1 MDRKRRII
9 LETHP
14 NGYGLTVGEHS
25 YLYFDIPTLLEGF
38 FTHVGLGIGSY
49 MDKDV
54 MHNLLT
60 VCATWPNEGDA
71 IKAAADLTSQI
82 ETLQQQLMSKN
93 NTIRAQKEKIER
105 LQEEVSKVPDA
116 KSRQTGHFTKQE
128 LNELNLK
135 PAPKQPAP
143 TPKPSRPKAK
153 LNRIKYTDEAYKAVM
168 TPIKESGLPTRV
180 KSILTI
186 VGGRENKL
194 MGDALQCSEAEFSQA
209 KGCGKFVIDTIN
221 KWCEEH
227 SVCLNLDVDYILM
240 KHAKSSKT

>member
-1 MDRKRRII
+1 MDKKRRIT

-14 NGYGLTVGEHS
+14 NGYGLTVGEHG

-38 FTHVGLGIGSY
+38 FTHVGLEIGSY
-49 MDKDV
+49 MDQDV

-60 VCATWPNEGDA
+60 ACATWPNEGDA

-82 ETLQQQLMSKN
+82 ETLQQQLIHKD
-93 NTIRAQKEKIER
+93 NTIRAQKEKIEK
-105 LQEEVSKVPDA
+105 LQQEVGKVPDA
-116 KSRQTGHFTKQE
+116 KSRQTGHITRQE
-128 LNELNLK
+128 INLK

-143 TPKPSRPKAK
+143 TPKPSRPKMK
-153 LNRIKYTDEAYKAVM
+153 LNRIKYTDDAYRAVM

-209 KGCGKFVIDTIN
+209 KGCGKFVIDAIN

-227 SVCLNLDVDYILM
+227 SVCLALDVDYILA
-240 KHAKSSKT
+240 KHAKSNQVI